1 MDGTNANM
9 GPQGMNMDGQGMNMG
24 EANMTKLRE
33 YWAILGTI
41 FTKWQAAINEKLGKK
56 SYFGFGKDPKYAAI
70 EPMVNKIVTNI
81 ENIVNTPLD
90 ETTSRAM
97 MEDYKE
103 KIKRIRGDIGHL
115 ATVTKDKYPGIY
127 HLCVLQYDGS
137 YPQIPR
143 LNSSSIKSEDKNVAF
158 RYLINYA
165 QDSGS
170 LDVIEQDFYDSR
182 IPNLNADGTEKQQGG
197 KRMRRKMT
205 MHRRK
210 MTRHRRRKHR
220 TTRR

>member
-1 MDGTNANM
+1 MDGDNANM
-9 GPQGMNMDGQGMNMG
+9 GPQGMNMG

-56 SYFGFGKDPKYAAI
+56 TFFGFGKDPKYAAI
-70 EPMVNKIVTNI
+70 EPTVNEIVTNLR
-81 ENIVNTPLD
+81 NILEAPLD
-90 ETTSRAM
+90 ETTSKAM

-103 KIKRIRGDIGHL
+103 KIKRIKGDIGHL

-127 HLCVLQYDGS
+127 HLCVLYYDGS
-137 YPQIPR
+137 SPQKYR

-158 RYLINYA
+158 RYLIDYA
-165 QDSGS
+165 QDSAS
-170 LDVIEQDFYDSR
+170 FDFISEQQFYDTC
-182 IPNLNADGTEKQQGG
+182 IPNLNADGTEKQRGG

-210 MTRHRRRKHR
+210 MTRHRRNPTRRRKH